1 MEKINIPLEKLVYD
15 ATQYLAMQS
24 YSAVTIYN
32 YNRIW
37 RHLLKYANEKHVE
50 YFTMEFG
57 LEFLF
62 NFEKIKSIT
71 MPSKLEKSK
80 LRIIKVLNDLLNGI
94 EPKRHYCC
102 TPVRIPISFIE
113 ESNKYKRHLIDKGQ
127 RDRTVES
134 KLFRIKI
141 FFTYL
146 EKQSISLQAINFD
159 VICGFYRYLSK
170 KYATN
175 YKSNIQ
181 FTLRDFLCFS
191 EDNGTVTEGTSH
203 LTMTIYSNKH
213 ERLPSTYNCDE
224 INSILQAVDRSTRY
238 GKRDYA
244 ILMLAVQLGM
254 RTADI
259 CHLQIDCIQWN
270 TNTITFRQQKTY
282 KQETLPLTELLVY
295 ALADYI
301 KNARPDT
308 CSELLFVYL
317 GANSGHGYTSS
328 SLYAIVNKYMKKAD
342 VSTSGKRHGLHT
354 MRHSLAS
361 SLLKEGTP
369 LPVITGVLGHS
380 NTEITKRY
388 LWMDT
393 EQLRLLALE
402 VPYEK

>member
-1 MEKINIPLEKLVYD
+1 MEKIKIPLENLVYD
-15 ATQYLAMQS
+15 ATQYLTVQS
-24 YSAVTIYN
+24 YSPATIYN

-37 RHLLKYANEKHVE
+37 RRLLKYANEKHVE

-62 NFEKIKSIT
+62 NFEKIESIT
-71 MPSKLEKSK
+71 SPSKLEKNK

-102 TPVRIPISFIE
+102 TPSRIPISFIE
-113 ESNKYKRHLIDKGQ
+113 ESDKYKRYLIEKGQ

-134 KLFRIKI
+134 KLFRIQI

-146 EKQSISLQAINFD
+146 EKQSTSLQAINFD
-159 VICGFYRYLSK
+159 VICGFYRYMSK

-191 EDNGTVTEGTSH
+191 ENNGMVPEGTSH
-203 LTMTIYSNKH
+203 FIMTIYSNKH

-254 RTADI
+254 RTSDI
-259 CHLQIDCIQWN
+259 CHLQLDCIHWN

-282 KQETLPLTELLVY
+282 KQETLPLTELLIY

-317 GANSGHGYTSS
+317 GANPGHGYTGS
-328 SLYAIVNKYMKKAD
+328 SLYVIVNKYMKKAD

-380 NTEITKRY
+380 NTEITNRY

-393 EQLRLLALE
+393 EQLRILALE